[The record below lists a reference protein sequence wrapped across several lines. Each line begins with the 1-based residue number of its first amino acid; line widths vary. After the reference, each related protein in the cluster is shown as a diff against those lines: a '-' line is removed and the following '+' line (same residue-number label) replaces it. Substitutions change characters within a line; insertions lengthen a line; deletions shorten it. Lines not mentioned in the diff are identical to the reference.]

1 MIQVKRLAH
10 ATITV
15 EDLERSLDYY
25 TRVVGLSL
33 VTRDTKSAV
42 LATKMG
48 QEAVVLEKGP
58 AAGELPR
65 LSFQIKPGSDLGELA
80 AKLQKEGVKSERRMG
95 ITPGVK
101 EALCFNDNKGTLL
114 EIYADYEF
122 APDDKTAVGIMPV
135 KFGHV
140 AYRVESVVDT
150 VKFYNEFLGFRTS
163 DFRGD
168 FFAFLRCGVDHHTIN
183 FTRYETERLHHI
195 AFELRDWGDIHQAC
209 DYLTKKKVQ
218 LVWGPLRHVVG
229 HNIAAYHRNPDEIRV
244 ELFAEMD
251 LMKDEELGYWE
262 PRPWHEER
270 PLRPKVWP
278 KDTLRSQWGFGS
290 FGTFPGYP

>member
-1 MIQVKRLAH
+1 MCAPTKLAADHNKQEGAIPMIQVKRLAH

-33 VTRDTKSAV
+33 VTRGKDSVV

-80 AKLQKEGVKSERRMG
+80 AKLQKEGIKSERRTG

-114 EIYADYEF
+114 E
-122 APDDKTAVGIMPV
+122 
-135 KFGHV
+135 
-140 AYRVESVVDT
+140 
-150 VKFYNEFLGFRTS
+150 
-163 DFRGD
+163 
-168 FFAFLRCGVDHHTIN
+168 
-183 FTRYETERLHHI
+183 
-195 AFELRDWGDIHQAC
+195 
-209 DYLTKKKVQ
+209 
-218 LVWGPLRHVVG
+218 
-229 HNIAAYHRNPDEIRV
+229 
-244 ELFAEMD
+244 
-251 LMKDEELGYWE
+251 
-262 PRPWHEER
+262 
-270 PLRPKVWP
+270 
-278 KDTLRSQWGFGS
+278 
-290 FGTFPGYP
+290 